1 MSNVKWKISQIFV
14 TLSEYLNFTYG
25 HNSYNS
31 QYVFCPIHIR
41 SGLTSKIAVDLDV
54 YFSWSQLFSRQ
65 KVFRLSFETQA
76 EENFEIKTFP
86 IKLIGCNKMQFINEI
101 IKGQ

>member
-76 EENFEIKTFP
+76 EENFEIKIFP
-86 IKLIGCNKMQFINEI
+86 IKLISCNKMLFLDEI
-101 IKGQ
+101 IR